1 MEEEINLE
9 ELFKLFKKK
18 ARWIVLGGI
27 GGLIIS
33 IIVTYF
39 VMTPQYSA
47 STQILVNRS
56 NYNNSNLQWNDIQTD
71 VQMINTYKDII
82 KGPVILNDVISK
94 LKSDLT
100 VKQLSERLEITSEQN
115 SQVFSIKIKDDSPYV
130 AADIVNMVA
139 KVFQSKIGDIM
150 NIQNVTQVSP
160 ATPDLKQVSP
170 RPTLNLTIGLL
181 GGVVLSMAVI
191 FFIDI
196 TDKTVKDESF
206 IVNDLEMVNLGSIS
220 FVDVNNISSTG
231 RKNVLQPNNT

>member
-1 MEEEINLE
+1 MEEEINLA
-9 ELFKLFKKK
+9 ELFVLFKKK

-27 GGLIIS
+27 GGLLVS

-39 VMTPQYSA
+39 IMTPQYSA

-56 NYNNSNLQWNDIQTD
+56 NYSSSSSQWSDIQTD

-82 KGPVILNDVISK
+82 KGPVILNDVISY

-115 SQVFSIKIKDDSPYV
+115 SQVFSIKIKYDSPYT
-130 AADIVNMVA
+130 AAEIVNAVA
-139 KVFQSKIGDIM
+139 KVFQSKVGNIM

-170 RPTLNLTIGLL
+170 RPPLNMTIGLL
-181 GGVVLSMAVI
+181 GGILLSMAII

-196 TDKTVKDESF
+196 TDKTVKDENF
-206 IVNDLEMVNLGSIS
+206 IVNDLKMVNLGTIS
-220 FVDVNNISSTG
+220 FIDVNEIS
-231 RKNVLQPNNT
+231 NAAP